1 MDESEVIIE
10 HPNRDKAASK
20 ATNGAAR
27 AWTAVLDS
35 PSATINR
42 TGLIYD
48 KGALLLEALHK
59 QIGDEKF
66 LNVMRTIQGRYA
78 WRFLTTNQVEEV
90 FAHFDPKTDYHAF
103 FQRYYWGTD
112 TPDLK

>member
-1 MDESEVIIE
+1 MPARLRQFHS
-10 HPNRDKAASK
+10 RTASRFP
-20 ATNGAAR
+20 GR
-27 AWTAVLDS
+27 PRGVY
-35 PSATINR
+35 R

-48 KGALLLEALHK
+48 KGALLLEALHGL
-59 QIGDEKF
+59 IGEEKF

-103 FQRYYWGTD
+103 FQRYFWGKE
-112 TPDLK
+112 TPA